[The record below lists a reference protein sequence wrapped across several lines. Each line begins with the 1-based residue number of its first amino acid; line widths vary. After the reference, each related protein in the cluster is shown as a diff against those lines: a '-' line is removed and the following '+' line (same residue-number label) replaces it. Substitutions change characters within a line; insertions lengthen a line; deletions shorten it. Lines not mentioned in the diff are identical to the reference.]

1 MSLVIFKTVFSN
13 MMIEENN
20 GKITKILF
28 TKRKL
33 KSTKNS
39 NLLKAKKEI
48 LEYLNQ
54 QRMRFSFL
62 IEPSGT
68 DFQKK
73 VWKQIS
79 TIKYGQTATY
89 SDVAKKVNNA
99 PRAVGNA
106 CGANPCLLIIPC
118 HRVISKSGNIG
129 GFSSFGGIVQK
140 DRLLSLEVN

>member
-1 MSLVIFKTVFSN
+1 MDSWLLFYYGGCLAYSRLSKMSLVIFKTVFSN

-79 TIKYGQTATY
+79 
-89 SDVAKKVNNA
+89 
-99 PRAVGNA
+99 RAVGNA

>member
-1 MSLVIFKTVFSN
+1 
-13 MMIEENN
+13 MIEENN

-39 NLLKAKKEI
+39 NLLKAKKE
-48 LEYLNQ
+48 
-54 QRMRFSFL
+54 
-62 IEPSGT
+62 
-68 DFQKK
+68 
-73 VWKQIS
+73 IS